1 LWPFESQIPGSNPG
15 RSKILPIYP
24 KYFFDAVLNYSLV
37 GKALTLICA
46 HSFKIFINKN
56 RSVNTRNQ
64 EANPLIEQ
72 FSEYLSKID
81 DALERELDLYS
92 WSEFYA
98 PLRYACDGGKRIRPL
113 ILVLAYESV
122 KAGKKGGGNSINS
135 SSSSSAKIGEDT
147 FIAASAIELLHTES
161 VIHDDIIDEENLR
174 RGKPSFHVK
183 YGYNNSI
190 LTADFVLGI
199 ILNLSCKLNNPRVS
213 GELSNA
219 AIKMSE
225 GEIMEIKLA
234 KECNVNEYDYIKVIE
249 HKTASLFE
257 TSAKV
262 GAILGEGREDEIHAL
277 AAFGNLLGIA
287 YQVHDDLVDWN
298 NEDRLFNLLVKKSD
312 QSNEFVERME
322 NLYLTYSSKA
332 KNEIHKICDSTP
344 KKQLQHLTDLAS
356 FSNFKNM

>member
-1 LWPFESQIPGSNPG
+1 M
-15 RSKILPIYP
+15 
-24 KYFFDAVLNYSLV
+24 
-37 GKALTLICA
+37 
-46 HSFKIFINKN
+46 
-56 RSVNTRNQ
+56 
-64 EANPLIEQ
+64 EQ

-81 DALERELDLYS
+81 NALERELDLYS

-113 ILVLAYESV
+113 ILILAYESV
-122 KAGKKGGGNSINS
+122 KAGRTIVGGNNNNNNNNININS
-135 SSSSSAKIGEDT
+135 FSSTNVGEET
-147 FIAASAIELLHTES
+147 FVAASAIELLHTES

-213 GELSNA
+213 AELSNA

-234 KECNVNEYDYIKVIE
+234 KECNLDEYEYIKVIE

-257 TSAKV
+257 TSAKI
-262 GAILGEGREDEIHAL
+262 GAILGRGGEDQIRAL
-277 AAFGNLLGIA
+277 ASYGNLLGIA

-298 NEDRLFNLLVKKSD
+298 NEDRLFNLLVKKNDRSK
-312 QSNEFVERME
+312 EFVERME
-322 NLYLTYSSKA
+322 NFYLTYSLKA
-332 KNEIHKICDSTP
+332 KNELHKIKDSAS
-344 KKQLQHLTDLAS
+344 KKHLQQLTDLAS
-356 FSNFKNM
+356 FGRF